1 MTLLIDFTGLYGY
14 AYVFVL
20 EYKESFEIVVLDFE

>member
-1 MTLLIDFTGLYGY
+1 MTLLIDFKALYGY

-20 EYKESFEIVVLDFE
+20 KDKESFEIVVLDV

>member
-14 AYVFVL
+14 AYVFIL
-20 EYKESFEIVVLDFE
+20 ENKESFEIVVLDVN